1 MRYTGVSNWDQ
12 TVDMTK
18 RQEAKLD
25 LSIYTCCL
33 AAFVILDCHLHN
45 ICDDVAMADL
55 NGFLQTVSR
64 YSIPGH
70 FRSDLQVGQ
79 RYH

>member
-18 RQEAKLD
+18 RQETKLD

-33 AAFVILDCHLHN
+33 AAFVVLD
-45 ICDDVAMADL
+45 
-55 NGFLQTVSR
+55 
-64 YSIPGH
+64 
-70 FRSDLQVGQ
+70 
-79 RYH
+79 